1 VKRTVVVS
9 AVIAAMLAGCSSL
22 SGSAR
27 YKVTITAAHP
37 YSRSV
42 VGVAFNVEN
51 TGTAVGQPSCMVIA
65 ASSST
70 NGGIKRVVLASI
82 GPGHRD
88 YEAATDDRVTIIGGT
103 AALITSPKNNVLVTC
118 T

>member
-1 VKRTVVVS
+1 MS
-9 AVIAAMLAGCSSL
+9 AVLAAILAGCSSS
-22 SGSAR
+22 SGTPK

-37 YSRSV
+37 YSSSV

-51 TGTAVGQPSCMVIA
+51 TGTAAGQPSCTVIA

-70 NGGIKRVVLASI
+70 NGGTNGVVLARI

-88 YEAATDDRVTIIGGT
+88 YEAATDDRVTISGGT
-103 AALITSPKNNVLVTC
+103 AALITSPKNDVLVTC
-118 T
+118 R

>member
-1 VKRTVVVS
+1 MKTVVVS
-9 AVIAAMLAGCSSL
+9 AVLAAMLAACSS
-22 SGSAR
+22 GNGAPK

-37 YSRSV
+37 FSSSV

-51 TGTAVGQPSCMVIA
+51 TGTAAGQPSCTVIA

-70 NGGIKRVVLASI
+70 NGGTKEVVLARI
-82 GPGHRD
+82 GPGHSD
-88 YEAATDDRVTIIGGT
+88 YEAATDDRVTISGGT
-103 AALITSPKNNVLVTC
+103 AEHITSPTKNVLVTC

>member
-1 VKRTVVVS
+1 MS

-51 TGTAVGQPSCMVIA
+51 TGTTAGRPSCTVIA

-70 NGGIKRVVLASI
+70 NGGTEEVVLARI
-82 GPGHRD
+82 GPGKSDH
-88 YEAATDDRVTIIGGT
+88 EAATDDRVTIVGGT
-103 AALITSPKNNVLVTC
+103 AALITSPTKNVLVTC